1 MKKFIYSILIILCL
15 IVITACNKQEVD
27 NKSSKQETIIN
38 EKNEAKISMKITI
51 NNNEYTIN
59 LEDNETV
66 KELSINATIRT

>member
-38 EKNEAKISMKITI
+38 EKNEEKISMKITI